1 MSRSILLLPLAI
13 ALGLGFFI
21 ARPESTVTPVAEAPA
36 SSPAANLTAAR
47 PAQRTTTGAAPQVM
61 AKLPASFKGTEVD
74 GQFQLDAAGNLII
87 GPELRQLFDYFLS
100 AIGEEP
106 LKQSIERLRRHIAA
120 QLPEPAQAQALAVL
134 NQYLNYKRQLVDF
147 EAQHPRVADLASM
160 RDRLSAVRA
169 LRAHALDPAT
179 HQAFFGLEEAYD
191 HFSLERLAIRFDPAL
206 DSDAKGRAI
215 DQLRAGLPAELQDL
229 LMPQLQ
235 TELREQT
242 TALLANGAG
251 PQQLRQLRQQ
261 LRQLRQQLVGSEAA
275 DRLEALDLQRR
286 QWQQRV
292 ASYQQERTRIETA
305 RGLDEVERRAAVER
319 LEAQRFSDSERLRL
333 LAVVQEDRTR

>member
-1 MSRSILLLPLAI
+1 MSRTILLLPLAI
-13 ALGLGFFI
+13 ALGLGIFLT
-21 ARPESTVTPVAEAPA
+21 RPASTEVPMDEAPA
-36 SSPAANLTAAR
+36 SSPAANQTPPRA
-47 PAQRTTTGAAPQVM
+47 AQRTATGAAPQVM

-191 HFSLERLAIRFDPAL
+191 QFSLERLAIRFDPAL

-251 PQQLRQLRQQ
+251 PQQ

>member
-21 ARPESTVTPVAEAPA
+21 ARPESTVTPVAEAPT

-47 PAQRTTTGAAPQVM
+47 PQVT

-261 LRQLRQQLVGSEAA
+261 LVGSEAA